1 MLACSKNHL
10 EAIKLLISLG
20 ASFSLVNKDGWNS
33 FHIASRYNDIQVMTR
48 YLHIFQRRFISSDT
62 ISFEN

>member
-20 ASFSLVNKDGWNS
+20 ASLSLVNKDGWNS
-33 FHIASRYNDIQVMTR
+33 FHIASRYNDTTGYDQ
-48 YLHIFQRRFISSDT
+48 ISSH
-62 ISFEN
+62 IPEKVHLK